1 MSLVFISDDD
11 DDGDGNDGRCGAFC
25 LFRVLL
31 FLLCIYGLPSIAT
44 PASIALP
51 ACHRAIHTSLNS
63 VLYSRFTGREAEPL
77 RS

>member
-1 MSLVFISDDD
+1 MSLVFISDDDDDD

-31 FLLCIYGLPSIAT
+31 FLLCIYGLPSIA
-44 PASIALP
+44 LP
-51 ACHRAIHTSLNS
+51 ACHRAIHTSFNS
-63 VLYSRFTGREAEPL
+63 VLYSRFTGRKAEPL